1 MAESKNLNEV
11 LKSISKKYGDNVV
24 KYGIDSLDIDGTL
37 SLGSPGLDFAIYGG
51 IPEGRV
57 VEFSGAEGSGKAQ
70 PLWSKVFTPNG
81 YTTMGELTTEDV
93 VIDGKGNPTRVT
105 GIYDRGILPV
115 YKVTFNDK
123 TFTYCAGDHLW
134 KVYNHSYGKKPSVE
148 VLTTDQLMSRNLHA
162 GCWSYSVDVPVIDC
176 WKDNDIELDPYLVGA
191 LIGDGSLHNNLG
203 FTNCEEDV
211 VANVRNRLNKYGMT
225 LVNYE
230 GAPSY
235 EYDIKQQTPC
245 HSPYIYH
252 YRGETYTS
260 LKSLQNVAKDT
271 YAYIYKYINAYGKND
286 VQAMSQYYSHI
297 PDFSIELNPEFNKR
311 KSFINLLNKYELTKK
326 SVDKHI
332 PMQYLYSSV
341 DTRAKLLQGLIDTDG
356 YTGKDGATSISTSSK
371 QLSEDIQFLCRTLG
385 CRVCVSY
392 QETSNYT
399 DKFGVHTSGPNWE
412 IRIKN
417 PTNIQIASSRKHT
430 ERINRQCK
438 LPSSKWWRSIVDIEY
453 YGNEECRCIMVESDE
468 HTYLTDD
475 LICTH
480 NTTNA
485 FLACASY
492 QKAELKRNPD
502 NPRCIVFLD
511 NEGTADPV
519 WAAKLGYD
527 MSENAAVKT
536 VCIRPEAQSAEEIF
550 DMALEML
557 KTGEVGL
564 LVFDSIATLV
574 PAQIADES
582 MEKQQMGGIAKA
594 LTRFANTAIGLLR
607 KYKATLIAINQV
619 RENMTGYGDPLTTP
633 GGRAWKHAC
642 SMRLMFKRGDFFD
655 EEGNIL
661 TKKAESPA
669 GHIIECYVLKT
680 KVCKWDRKLGMAHL
694 NYTKGIDWLQDTID
708 VGVHLGL
715 IDNSVQGSFKLVD
728 PDTGE
733 LLKDEL
739 GNEIK
744 IRGKKNVYTYF
755 QTNPVE
761 ARKLYDRCYSMLSKK
776 DDPFIKSFETLLNID
791 VSEKLGVDIT
801 TTNLEEM

>member
-1 MAESKNLNEV
+1 MADSKSLNEV
-11 LKSISKKYGDNVV
+11 LKSISKKYGDSVV
-24 KYGIDSLDIDGTL
+24 KFGVSDLNVDGTL

-51 IPEGRV
+51 IPEGRI
-57 VEFSGAEGSGKAQ
+57 VEFSGAEGSGK
-70 PLWSKVFTPNG
+70 
-81 YTTMGELTTEDV
+81 
-93 VIDGKGNPTRVT
+93 
-105 GIYDRGILPV
+105 
-115 YKVTFNDK
+115 
-123 TFTYCAGDHLW
+123 
-134 KVYNHSYGKKPSVE
+134 
-148 VLTTDQLMSRNLHA
+148 
-162 GCWSYSVDVPVIDC
+162 
-176 WKDNDIELDPYLVGA
+176 
-191 LIGDGSLHNNLG
+191 
-203 FTNCEEDV
+203 
-211 VANVRNRLNKYGMT
+211 
-225 LVNYE
+225 
-230 GAPSY
+230 
-235 EYDIKQQTPC
+235 
-245 HSPYIYH
+245 
-252 YRGETYTS
+252 
-260 LKSLQNVAKDT
+260 
-271 YAYIYKYINAYGKND
+271 
-286 VQAMSQYYSHI
+286 
-297 PDFSIELNPEFNKR
+297 
-311 KSFINLLNKYELTKK
+311 
-326 SVDKHI
+326 
-332 PMQYLYSSV
+332 
-341 DTRAKLLQGLIDTDG
+341 
-356 YTGKDGATSISTSSK
+356 
-371 QLSEDIQFLCRTLG
+371 
-385 CRVCVSY
+385 
-392 QETSNYT
+392 
-399 DKFGVHTSGPNWE
+399 
-412 IRIKN
+412 
-417 PTNIQIASSRKHT
+417 
-430 ERINRQCK
+430 
-438 LPSSKWWRSIVDIEY
+438 
-453 YGNEECRCIMVESDE
+453 
-468 HTYLTDD
+468 
-475 LICTH
+475 
-480 NTTNA
+480 TTNA
-485 FLACASY
+485 FLACAAY

-511 NEGTADPV
+511 NEGTADCV
-519 WAAKLGYD
+519 WSAKLGYD

-755 QTNPVE
+755 QTNPLE

-801 TTNLEEM
+801 ATNLEEM